1 MKLRFAAT
9 SPFARK
15 VRVCILELGLAD
27 RIEQIPT
34 DPWTDL
40 ALRRGNPLGKVPVLE
55 LPDGVTLYDSPVICE
70 FLDAEAGGSLF
81 PPRGPKRWRSL
92 RRQAL
97 GDGLAEAVVRRFVEL
112 RRPPEQQSAAVI
124 ARQNE
129 ALVATLDALEA
140 EAQSLLDPPTIGEI
154 TLGCALG
161 YLDFRYPDE
170 GWRATHPDL
179 ARWFAVFGAR
189 PAMQATRPPLAA

>member
-15 VRVCILELGLAD
+15 ARVCILELGLAD
-27 RIEQIPT
+27 RVEQIPA
-34 DPWTDL
+34 DPWTDP
-40 ALRRGNPLGKVPVLE
+40 AVRSANPLGKVPALE
-55 LPDGVTLYDSPVICE
+55 LPDGVTLYDSPVVCE
-70 FLDAEAGGSLF
+70 FLDVEAGGSLF

-97 GDGLAEAVVRRFVEL
+97 GDGLAEAVIRRFIEL

-124 ARQNE
+124 ARQSE
-129 ALVATLDALEA
+129 AIAYTLATLEA
-140 EAQSLLDPPTIGEI
+140 EAQSLLEPPTIGEI
-154 TLGCALG
+154 AIGCALG
-161 YLDFRYPDE
+161 YLDFRDPDE

-179 ARWFAVFGAR
+179 ARWFAVFDAR
-189 PAMQATRPPLAA
+189 PAMQATRPPPA

>member
-15 VRVCILELGLAD
+15 ARVCILELGLAD
-27 RIEQIPT
+27 RVEQIPT
-34 DPWTDL
+34 DPWTDP
-40 ALRRGNPLGKVPVLE
+40 ALRIANPLGKVPALE
-55 LPDGVTLYDSPVICE
+55 LPDGVTLYDSPVVCE

-112 RRPPEQQSAAVI
+112 RRPPEQRGAAVI
-124 ARQNE
+124 ARQTE
-129 ALVATLDALEA
+129 AIAYTLAALEA
-140 EAQSLLDPPTIGEI
+140 EAQSLSEPPTIGEI
-154 TLGCALG
+154 SIGCALG
-161 YLDFRYPDE
+161 YLDFRNPDE
-170 GWRATHPDL
+170 GWRAGHPDL
-179 ARWFAVFGAR
+179 ARWFAVFDAR
-189 PAMQATRPPLAA
+189 PAMQATRPPAV